1 MRFVVEVNQPLGM
14 VHHGIALYN
23 TENVLLWG
31 TALNMS
37 SLRPGN
43 LEFVYQLPSLPLKP
57 GPYRWQVSLFD
68 ENGLLD
74 LWDCSPDLLVGDRT
88 YGSRQRRMGRPAESA
103 ERILGVR
110 RVWVSARC

>member
-1 MRFVVEVNQPLGM
+1 M
-14 VHHGIALYN
+14 VHHGIAMYN

-74 LWDCSPDLLVGDRT
+74 LWDCSPDLLVATEPLAHAKDEWAGLLNLPSEFSVRDES
-88 YGSRQRRMGRPAESA
+88 GSPLDVEATSGRLT
-103 ERILGVR
+103 RI
-110 RVWVSARC
+110 